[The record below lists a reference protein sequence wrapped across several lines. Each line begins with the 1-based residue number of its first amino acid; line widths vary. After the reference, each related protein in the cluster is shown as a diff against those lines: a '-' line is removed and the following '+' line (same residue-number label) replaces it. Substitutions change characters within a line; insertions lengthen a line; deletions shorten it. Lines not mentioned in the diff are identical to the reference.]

1 MATKST
7 TPTDQQSTTVPPI
20 SRTPEEIHEL
30 RTHISED
37 LLVAER
43 ELAAE
48 SSDIDFDIED
58 YEIVLKNVKGA
69 DEYFDDY
76 VGSSLLAIMAGNS
89 VEVDEERRKLVHNL
103 VDGEC
108 ADNKYPLKNEY
119 INETDLPI
127 IEVST
132 INASSGQ
139 PVIKEWKKHRTDI
152 PTLAKTEFS
161 TTSRDMT
168 IDFEQ
173 IFSRPIPDYLKTYV
187 VDQKRYAGIMDKIEN
202 DMNYILNEYPELALK
217 FLAIRTRTTKEKEE
231 YTTTEYLLDV
241 IRLISDYKLR
251 SIVYSIIE
259 STYTISLDEASK
271 ESNRRIIEDLQ
282 LTDKSNKCLLSVA
295 FLARLMIPIT
305 SQYAHDHAEI
315 HGETKREEKDLFS
328 RLCLNIFEFLTK
340 WVSYESGVNLI
351 NKLYKIVE
359 PRVKGTN
366 YSNKVIWRF
375 LIKHTMDDDTA
386 IYKYINTIIRT
397 IIPKL
402 NPNSSTISFLDVVI
416 RRMLDCDFKV
426 NYNLTFKTFN
436 VSSGSDEDTNEI
448 DIVSANTLMKHNE
461 LTEIAN
467 ELTISS
473 LIKKEFQ
480 KYGITQ
486 EQVDFVYKHISYL
499 NELQVRLLEMFYYG
513 KIETTKFPRLT
524 VAKLLLIMYYRAQAE
539 GLSYV
544 PKLILAQVDPASSE
558 GRRGSSRVYA
568 EVLNSRNYQEIRQQY
583 SIAQDK
589 FDRDGSLLK
598 LSSVYAYDFT
608 TYNPVE
614 FTVEN
619 LTDID
624 KKVLANE
631 LFIFKLML

>member
-1 MATKST
+1 MVTKST
-7 TPTDQQSTTVPPI
+7 TLTDQQITTVPPI
-20 SRTPEEIHEL
+20 SRTAEEIHEL

-37 LLVAER
+37 LLVSER

-58 YEIVLKNVKGA
+58 YEIVLKKVKGA

-89 VEVDEERRKLVHNL
+89 VEVDKERRKLVHSL

-108 ADNKYPLKNEY
+108 ADNQYPLKNEY
-119 INETDLPI
+119 VNETDLPT

-139 PVIKEWKKHRTDI
+139 PVTKEWKQHRTDI
-152 PTLAKTEFS
+152 PTLAKTDFS

-202 DMNYILNEYPELALK
+202 DMNYTLNEYPELALK
-217 FLAIRTRTTKEKEE
+217 FLAIRTRTTKEKEA

-259 STYTISLDEASK
+259 STYTISLDAASQ

-315 HGETKREEKDLFS
+315 HGETKRQEKDLFS

-448 DIVSANTLMKHNE
+448 DIVSASTLMKHNE

-513 KIETTKFPRLT
+513 KIEITKFPRLT
-524 VAKLLLIMYYRAQAE
+524 VAKLLLIMYHRAQAE

-568 EVLNSRNYQEIRQQY
+568 EVLNSRNYQEIRHQY

-619 LTDID
+619 LADID
-624 KKVLANE
+624 KKILANE